1 MSVLGKLF
9 VACCVCIC
17 VAGEVCAS
25 EVILKVASVEAD
37 ALEAFRVPQ
46 SQFFLGSSAID
57 YSALAAALT
66 HSVSSPEE
74 SVKNAPIKS
83 VQLVPAVLRDAPPA
97 LQVLYPEQ
105 GRLIGRQM
113 PGGSSGWHKYLID
126 FSEGARSIFIEFGV
140 EYAVLDSLASGSSVA
155 ALNDRPVKQYAQGS
169 SLEPGAVFTAGYSFF
184 VQQIARGNAH
194 GWLERVMPLQNG
206 IGILALRRGGSE
218 TRTDT
223 VILRI
228 DPRYFAQTVF
238 GRNEVL
244 VVLGWDR

>member
-1 MSVLGKLF
+1 M
-9 VACCVCIC
+9 
-17 VAGEVCAS
+17 
-25 EVILKVASVEAD
+25 LKIASVDAD

-66 HSVSSPEE
+66 HSVSSPEAN
-74 SVKNAPIKS
+74 VKNAPIKS
-83 VQLVPAVLRDAPPA
+83 TQLVPAVLRDAPPA

-113 PGGSSGWHKYLID
+113 PQGSSGWYKYLID
-126 FSEGARSIFIEFGV
+126 FSEEARSVFLEFGV
-140 EYAVLDSLASGSSVA
+140 DYAVLESLASGSSVA
-155 ALNDRPVKQYAQGS
+155 VLNDRPIQQYAHGS
-169 SLEPGAVFTAGYSFF
+169 SLESEAIFTAGYSFF

-194 GWLERVMPLQNG
+194 EWLESVMPLKNG
-206 IGILALRRGGSE
+206 IGILALRRAGSE

-223 VILRI
+223 VLLRI

-238 GRNEVL
+238 GRKEVL